1 MTLDDFIT
9 TVFCVTDDFMQ
20 AALGGGRLRKR
31 GPRPTV
37 PDSVVVT
44 CELVGEFLGYD
55 TDSGIYRYIRRHHL
69 SGFFTGLVS
78 GDGPDP
84 PDDLCPASGEPLDGQ
99 RTASSAAST
108 SDLLR
113 PTGFDY

>member
-20 AALGGGRLRKR
+20 AVLGGERLRKR

-69 SGFFTGLVS
+69 SEFFPWTCFRRWARFTERPLPGKRRTS
-78 GDGPDP
+78 GRSKNGSRR
-84 PDDLCPASGEPLDGQ
+84 C
-99 RTASSAAST
+99 
-108 SDLLR
+108 
-113 PTGFDY
+113 FNV